1 MELTT
6 ADLESRLT
14 LLFSTMEARKA
25 AIRREREDRKLSA
38 ARYWWQDEQ
47 ETQTTKHAKY
57 ETPTNHARTMASQT
71 RRHCLF

>member
-25 AIRREREDRKLSA
+25 AIRREREDRKLSRR
-38 ARYWWQDEQ
+38 RYWWQEP
-47 ETQTTKHAKY
+47 QT
-57 ETPTNHARTMASQT
+57 ERNQTPCHENP
-71 RRHCLF
+71 